1 MMDAYTGL
9 YRRLLV
15 NYSIIGIKLEA
26 TLKLQ
31 SIVFCINKLWSLA
44 LSVPIPLLHP
54 NSECARKRYAV
65 TD

>member
-31 SIVFCINKLWSLA
+31 SIVFA
-44 LSVPIPLLHP
+44 
-54 NSECARKRYAV
+54 
-65 TD
+65 